1 MSIWFV
7 YVCLTDTLIG
17 NGVNW
22 FLRLDG
28 AKPSLSLNF
37 PVCSED
43 SIPISVREVSP
54 TRLGLPCAK
63 TWLQLE
69 DWDFGTQVKVIFSL
83 RFYAL
88 FLESMIYEAPC
99 AARQAGSARS
109 RRWRRRRWRRRQRG
123 PAAALNEAVVR
134 RTQDSLGRVI
144 RKPPLRDRLLS
155 KPPFRYL
162 HAVIPE
168 VIRVTGFM
176 KGLYTDFELKSDN
189 VKEEAKQIPVDQLG
203 QKVLEKKGVSW
214 NKKYR
219 KQYGALRKYLQNHP
233 QIFQFSPDE
242 NKVGL
247 KAKHKLPFKSD
258 SRGQDLQSPPQK
270 SDVQWNSE
278 KEPTRLRDSSAG
290 CHWFDLNDKVHPIKE
305 KDIEKQFQGKESAYM
320 LFYRKSPLKR
330 AHEARGNARYQIPEH
345 LLNEMNA
352 ANTELQK
359 KRAECDSANNG
370 IDLHLHLSSCYKFHH
385 GALHPSRTWKE
396 SVVDL
401 TIDRRKTLGELRQSV
416 FQMLESWEGDLI
428 LSIAKP
434 LPAGLHLYQILDGD
448 ELTLDGVGLAD
459 APQSSGSRAL
469 WAGRPP
475 GLQKCPSVLQNHAL
489 SICELSSTESARER
503 VCQSVAG
510 RAQRPA
516 ADVARKG
523 TVPQSASVTPRPK
536 YPLSLSVL
544 KRKHAVSRHIFGNT
558 SLFCRCAADIST
570 LALGTP
576 LQPHLGHCVF
586 AACHYTLSDSKRKHL
601 VTELFLSLLYLWYGL
616 HYSSFLRAE
625 IVFGK
630 ELYSLPR
637 LNIRKVG
644 GTKVMTGPDH
654 EPVVVNILRLAE
666 YNEGGKGQHFTES
679 QHVFSCST
687 KLGDL
692 RRALAPSGGI
702 MLKNG
707 SGPDKEGKNWEVFR
721 EEDMKETV
729 KSVGLTDGCS
739 VLILDSHDQSFVN
752 VSSGNLTAFTYDIS
766 WLQVQNFCRTDDE
779 EQHVKM
785 TATIETVMSDIK
797 TKAIRELQLEEE
809 LANDSCLRPV
819 SGNGKLLSPGKL
831 PEDYTVKEAELKMG
845 SLLGLCHGKA
855 PASTQLLLYF
865 TVGSDQN
872 ASPEMEI
879 VVEETASVKEC
890 LNLMLEKSGL
900 SGDNWHWRRIDWC
913 YEAGEASQE
922 NATLKEL
929 NVCRGDTLVIT
940 EELPAKGFLKIP
952 VWWLKPSSHKKH
964 GENAQDQVNGMTCK
978 MDALQVSPA
987 GGELDRFLKELIKWF
1002 SFFQGG
1008 WLLKFLKKCFFFQAM
1023 TLPCCPEQI
1032 VSLPSFLRAWTV
1044 DSKRPGKLLRNNK
1057 QRLNDYK
1064 LGARVEICLEALQK
1078 EEHLG
1083 PQELLLR
1090 VQMGIPGERDYYG
1103 STALVWDISKECTT
1117 WALRQRVA
1125 SHYGLPVD
1133 KLEIAKYFPERL
1145 EWLPISS
1152 WTQQMSK
1159 RKRKKK
1165 QESLQS
1171 APYHLKDGDIIGVK
1185 IN

>member
-22 FLRLDG
+22 FLTLDG

-69 DWDFGTQVKVIFSL
+69 DWDFGTQVKGTSSKRSALGILLRENGVFPFPFPRNSFQVAEVITEQEEAQGPTPAL
-83 RFYAL
+83 RL
-88 FLESMIYEAPC
+88 RSEAPC
-99 AARQAGSARS
+99 AARQAGNARS
-109 RRWRRRRWRRRQRG
+109 RRWRRRRRRWRQRG

-290 CHWFDLNDKVHPIKE
+290 CHWFDLNGSKVHPIKE
-305 KDIEKQFQGKESAYM
+305 KDIEKQFQERMKVHKAHLDILGASFVGSLLSGGLIFSNTKGCNIIA
-320 LFYRKSPLKR
+320 LNFQGLPARKCKVFAVLNELKR
-330 AHEARGNARYQIPEH
+330 FIFTRAATTFTNSKCGFRGLKAIWVY
-345 LLNEMNA
+345 
-352 ANTELQK
+352 TEGNMGW
-359 KRAECDSANNG
+359 R
-370 IDLHLHLSSCYKFHH
+370 
-385 GALHPSRTWKE
+385 
-396 SVVDL
+396 
-401 TIDRRKTLGELRQSV
+401 
-416 FQMLESWEGDLI
+416 
-428 LSIAKP
+428 
-434 LPAGLHLYQILDGD
+434 
-448 ELTLDGVGLAD
+448 
-459 APQSSGSRAL
+459 
-469 WAGRPP
+469 
-475 GLQKCPSVLQNHAL
+475 SVLEPLSERPSPKCLTGFCVTGPVEVEVFGCLDKICCRSGNHCMRL
-489 SICELSSTESARER
+489 TVLREDE
-503 VCQSVAG
+503 G
-510 RAQRPA
+510 R
-516 ADVARKG
+516 G
-523 TVPQSASVTPRPK
+523 IESASVPLGSDGCKFSHAPKTRKVHLKDMTVRIYIDVGFLPRNNG
-536 YPLSLSVL
+536 SVFIAL
-544 KRKHAVSRHIFGNT
+544 FYITIFEHLN
-558 SLFCRCAADIST
+558 
-570 LALGTP
+570 LALCRGEEET
-576 LQPHLGHCVF
+576 LMQIKDDHF
-586 AACHYTLSDSKRKHL
+586 QAAKCF
-601 VTELFLSLLYLWYGL
+601 EGL
-616 HYSSFLRAE
+616 E
-625 IVFGK
+625 K
-630 ELYSLPR
+630 
-637 LNIRKVG
+637 
-644 GTKVMTGPDH
+644 
-654 EPVVVNILRLAE
+654 
-666 YNEGGKGQHFTES
+666 
-679 QHVFSCST
+679 
-687 KLGDL
+687 
-692 RRALAPSGGI
+692 
-702 MLKNG
+702 
-707 SGPDKEGKNWEVFR
+707 
-721 EEDMKETV
+721 DMKA
-729 KSVGLTDGCS
+729 
-739 VLILDSHDQSFVN
+739 VLHSICQS
-752 VSSGNLTAFTYDIS
+752 
-766 WLQVQNFCRTDDE
+766 C
-779 EQHVKM
+779 
-785 TATIETVMSDIK
+785 
-797 TKAIRELQLEEE
+797 
-809 LANDSCLRPV
+809 
-819 SGNGKLLSPGKL
+819 
-831 PEDYTVKEAELKMG
+831 
-845 SLLGLCHGKA
+845 
-855 PASTQLLLYF
+855 
-865 TVGSDQN
+865 
-872 ASPEMEI
+872 
-879 VVEETASVKEC
+879 VEETNKQT
-890 LNLMLEKSGL
+890 KS
-900 SGDNWHWRRIDWC
+900 DNWHWRRIDWC

-1032 VSLPSFLRAWTV
+1032 VPLPSFLRAWTV

-1064 LGARVEICLEALQK
+1064 LGARVEICLGALQK

-1171 APYHLKDGDIIGVK
+1171 APYHLKDGNIIGVK
-1185 IN
+1185 ETSERTYSQEVKSLVSYPDALGYAEKPPNKAN

>member
-1 MSIWFV
+1 MLAQNAYFSSLKRLWVIPQGESSLKLGVGRGNTFLKRSLCDSTV
-7 YVCLTDTLIG
+7 YD
-17 NGVNW
+17 
-22 FLRLDG
+22 
-28 AKPSLSLNF
+28 
-37 PVCSED
+37 VCSED
-43 SIPISVREVSP
+43 SIPVSVREVSP

-83 RFYAL
+83 RFCAL

-109 RRWRRRRWRRRQRG
+109 RRWRRRRRRRWRQRG

-290 CHWFDLNDKVHPIKE
+290 CHWFDLNGSKVHPIKE
-305 KDIEKQFQGKESAYM
+305 KDIEKQFQCKESAYM

-330 AHEARGNARYQIPEH
+330 AHEGEDGWEEVFAV
-345 LLNEMNA
+345 LNELKRFIFTRA
-352 ANTELQK
+352 ATTFTN
-359 KRAECDSANNG
+359 
-370 IDLHLHLSSCYKFHH
+370 
-385 GALHPSRTWKE
+385 
-396 SVVDL
+396 
-401 TIDRRKTLGELRQSV
+401 V
-416 FQMLESWEGDLI
+416 FM
-428 LSIAKP
+428 
-434 LPAGLHLYQILDGD
+434 
-448 ELTLDGVGLAD
+448 
-459 APQSSGSRAL
+459 
-469 WAGRPP
+469 P
-475 GLQKCPSVLQNHAL
+475 GLKAIWVYTEGNMGWRSVLEPLSERPSPKCLTGFCVTGPVEVNSCDLLSVKVSLVEVFGCLDKICCRSGNHCMRL
-489 SICELSSTESARER
+489 TVLREDE
-503 VCQSVAG
+503 G
-510 RAQRPA
+510 R
-516 ADVARKG
+516 G
-523 TVPQSASVTPRPK
+523 IESASVPHMSDCEVSWQTAGEGK
-536 YPLSLSVL
+536 LDFFLIVFILTSLSLIQIVGEEETL
-544 KRKHAVSRHIFGNT
+544 MQIKDDHFQ
-558 SLFCRCAADIST
+558 AAK
-570 LALGTP
+570 
-576 LQPHLGHCVF
+576 CF
-586 AACHYTLSDSKRKHL
+586 
-601 VTELFLSLLYLWYGL
+601 EGL
-616 HYSSFLRAE
+616 E
-625 IVFGK
+625 K
-630 ELYSLPR
+630 
-637 LNIRKVG
+637 
-644 GTKVMTGPDH
+644 
-654 EPVVVNILRLAE
+654 
-666 YNEGGKGQHFTES
+666 
-679 QHVFSCST
+679 
-687 KLGDL
+687 
-692 RRALAPSGGI
+692 
-702 MLKNG
+702 
-707 SGPDKEGKNWEVFR
+707 
-721 EEDMKETV
+721 DMKA
-729 KSVGLTDGCS
+729 
-739 VLILDSHDQSFVN
+739 VLRSICQS
-752 VSSGNLTAFTYDIS
+752 
-766 WLQVQNFCRTDDE
+766 C
-779 EQHVKM
+779 
-785 TATIETVMSDIK
+785 
-797 TKAIRELQLEEE
+797 
-809 LANDSCLRPV
+809 
-819 SGNGKLLSPGKL
+819 
-831 PEDYTVKEAELKMG
+831 
-845 SLLGLCHGKA
+845 
-855 PASTQLLLYF
+855 
-865 TVGSDQN
+865 
-872 ASPEMEI
+872 
-879 VVEETASVKEC
+879 VEETNKQT
-890 LNLMLEKSGL
+890 KS
-900 SGDNWHWRRIDWC
+900 DNWHWRRIDWC

-940 EELPAKGFLKIP
+940 EGKLPAKGFLKIP

-1032 VSLPSFLRAWTV
+1032 VPLPSFLRAWTV

-1064 LGARVEICLEALQK
+1064 LGARVEICLGALQK

-1125 SHYGLPVD
+1125 SHYGLSVD

-1185 IN
+1185 NLLLDDTKDFSTVRDDVGKEKQRQLALGKKKRY

>member
-43 SIPISVREVSP
+43 SIPVSVREVSP

-83 RFYAL
+83 RFCAL
-88 FLESMIYEAPC
+88 FFETMIYEAPC
-99 AARQAGSARS
+99 AARQAGNARS

-219 KQYGALRKYLQNHP
+219 KQYGALQKYLQNHP

-290 CHWFDLNDKVHPIKE
+290 CHWFDLNGSKVHPIKE

-416 FQMLESWEGDLI
+416 SQMLESWEGDLI

-434 LPAGLHLYQILDGD
+434 LPAGLHLYQILDGG

-459 APQSSGSRAL
+459 GADIFVSNGKEVEVFGCLDKICCRSGNHCMRL
-469 WAGRPP
+469 TVLREDEGR
-475 GLQKCPSVLQNHAL
+475 G
-489 SICELSSTESARER
+489 IE
-503 VCQSVAG
+503 
-510 RAQRPA
+510 
-516 ADVARKG
+516 
-523 TVPQSASVTPRPK
+523 SASVPLGSDGCKFSHAPK
-536 YPLSLSVL
+536 TRKVHLKDMTVRIYIELPKCNLNIVLLCTYMSDCEVSWQTAGEGKLDFFLIVFILTRLSLIQIVGEEETL
-544 KRKHAVSRHIFGNT
+544 MQIKDDHFQ
-558 SLFCRCAADIST
+558 AAK
-570 LALGTP
+570 
-576 LQPHLGHCVF
+576 CF
-586 AACHYTLSDSKRKHL
+586 
-601 VTELFLSLLYLWYGL
+601 EGL
-616 HYSSFLRAE
+616 E
-625 IVFGK
+625 K
-630 ELYSLPR
+630 
-637 LNIRKVG
+637 
-644 GTKVMTGPDH
+644 
-654 EPVVVNILRLAE
+654 
-666 YNEGGKGQHFTES
+666 
-679 QHVFSCST
+679 
-687 KLGDL
+687 
-692 RRALAPSGGI
+692 
-702 MLKNG
+702 
-707 SGPDKEGKNWEVFR
+707 
-721 EEDMKETV
+721 DMKA
-729 KSVGLTDGCS
+729 
-739 VLILDSHDQSFVN
+739 VLHSICQS
-752 VSSGNLTAFTYDIS
+752 
-766 WLQVQNFCRTDDE
+766 C
-779 EQHVKM
+779 
-785 TATIETVMSDIK
+785 
-797 TKAIRELQLEEE
+797 
-809 LANDSCLRPV
+809 
-819 SGNGKLLSPGKL
+819 
-831 PEDYTVKEAELKMG
+831 
-845 SLLGLCHGKA
+845 
-855 PASTQLLLYF
+855 
-865 TVGSDQN
+865 
-872 ASPEMEI
+872 
-879 VVEETASVKEC
+879 VEETNKQTKSKQKNP
-890 LNLMLEKSGL
+890 LTLMKSFVMVFL
-900 SGDNWHWRRIDWC
+900 KQLCDNWHWRRIDWC

-940 EELPAKGFLKIP
+940 EGKLPAKGFLKIP

-987 GGELDRFLKELIKWF
+987 GGELDRFLKELIEWF

-1032 VSLPSFLRAWTV
+1032 VPLPSFLRAWTV

-1064 LGARVEICLEALQK
+1064 LGARVEICIGALQK

-1133 KLEIAKYFPERL
+1133 KIEIAKYFPERL

-1185 IN
+1185 NLLLDDTKDFSTVRDDVGKEKQRQLALGKKKSRQAERLQEPVFSEEKLNIKHCKPEVALSINVGVFR